1 MALHRARSALPSFVC
16 LFVCFAPFYRCR
28 ISNGVAEYCIT
39 SFLLSS
45 SSLSSSSIVYLLPA
59 ALSEGWIPFCGSLKL
74 GQPGSKFSHHSP
86 TFARVLCCASY
97 STPFMSTYKTIWQKS
112 STSFRPPPSLPAPC
126 CQPFSRLK
134 WKWCIANGH
143 RLVKSSHWKE
153 YTSNNLR
160 RSIYLAC
167 TVRARVRY

>member
-1 MALHRARSALPSFVC
+1 MRHRIGLHHINKGKSGGLMALHRARSALPSFVC

-86 TFARVLCCASY
+86 TFARVLCCASSRLLSCPRIKRY
-97 STPFMSTYKTIWQKS
+97 DKNHLLPFVLL
-112 STSFRPPPSLPAPC
+112 PPSLHPAA
-126 CQPFSRLK
+126 S
-134 WKWCIANGH
+134 H
-143 RLVKSSHWKE
+143 LVG
-153 YTSNNLR
+153 
-160 RSIYLAC
+160 
-167 TVRARVRY
+167 